1 MAQATLTRPAELSQE
16 QSSSWLTEFMD
27 STGHTSSQGFD
38 RDLVISHQPVLLTE
52 TVHQLTLQEGGVYVD
67 GTTGEGGHSQAILHA
82 EPQVKSVLGIDWD
95 SRSLQT
101 ARSRLAEFGGRFL
114 PAPGN
119 YTDMV
124 ELAAERGISEANGIL
139 LDLGFSSRQVE
150 TPGYGLSFQTDEPL
164 DMRYDQ
170 EGDLTAEEIVNT
182 YDERELGQLIR
193 RYGEEPR
200 GMSIARAIIKER
212 PVTTTG
218 QLASIVGGLLGRR
231 PGQRVNPATKTF
243 QALRIEVNDELSNVE
258 RGLDAAVGLLAVG
271 GRLAVI
277 SYHSLEDRIIK
288 SFFNREAAACVC
300 PPSLPVCVCGQ
311 KPRIKIINR
320 RVIKPSEEEVRS
332 NPRSRSA
339 KLRVVQRILVD
350 PILGYQ
356 TA

>member
-1 MAQATLTRPAELSQE
+1 VAQATLTRPAELSQE
-16 QSSSWLTEFMD
+16 PSGSWLMEFMD
-27 STGHTSSQGFD
+27 STGHTSTHGPEGG
-38 RDLVISHQPVLLTE
+38 LVISHQPVLLTE
-52 TVHQLTLQEGGVYVD
+52 TVFQLMLQEGGVYVD
-67 GTTGEGGHSQAILHA
+67 GTTGEGGHSQAILQA
-82 EPQVKSVLGIDWD
+82 DPQVKTVLGIDWD

-101 ARSRLAEFGGRFL
+101 AQSRLAGFTDRFM

-119 YTDMV
+119 YADMA
-124 ELAAERGISEANGIL
+124 ELAAERGITEVNGIL

-164 DMRYDQ
+164 DMRYDP

-193 RYGEEPR
+193 RYGEETR
-200 GMSIARAIIKER
+200 GMGIARAIIKER

-288 SFFNREAAACVC
+288 SFFNQGAATCVC
-300 PPSLPVCVCGQ
+300 PPRLPVCVCGQ
-311 KPRIKIINR
+311 TPRIRIINR
-320 RVIKPSEEEVRS
+320 RVIKPSEEEVHS

-339 KLRVVQRILVD
+339 KLRVVQRI
-350 PILGYQ
+350 
-356 TA
+356 

>member
-1 MAQATLTRPAELSQE
+1 M
-16 QSSSWLTEFMD
+16 EFMD
-27 STGHTSSQGFD
+27 STGHTSPHGAD

-52 TVHQLTLQEGGVYVD
+52 TVHQLMLQEGGVYVD
-67 GTTGEGGHSQAILHA
+67 GTTGEGGHSQAILQA
-82 EPQVKSVLGIDWD
+82 EPRVKTVLGIDWD
-95 SRSLQT
+95 SRSLRT
-101 ARSRLAEFGGRFL
+101 AQSRLAEFGSRFL

-119 YTDMV
+119 YADMA
-124 ELAAERGISEANGIL
+124 ELARERGISEVNGIL

-164 DMRYDQ
+164 DMRYDPD
-170 EGDLTAEEIVNT
+170 GDLTAEEIVNT

-193 RYGEEPR
+193 RYGEETR
-200 GMSIARAIIKER
+200 GMGIARAIIKDR

-288 SFFNREAAACVC
+288 SYFNGEAATCVC
-300 PPSLPVCVCGQ
+300 PPGLPVCVCGQ
-311 KPRIKIINR
+311 TPRIKIINR
-320 RVIKPSEEEVRS
+320 RVIKPSEEEVQS

-339 KLRVVQRILVD
+339 KLRVVQRI
-350 PILGYQ
+350 
-356 TA
+356 

>member
-1 MAQATLTRPAELSQE
+1 M
-16 QSSSWLTEFMD
+16 
-27 STGHTSSQGFD
+27 
-38 RDLVISHQPVLLTE
+38 
-52 TVHQLTLQEGGVYVD
+52 LQEGGVYVD
-67 GTTGEGGHSQAILHA
+67 GTTGEGGHSQAILQA
-82 EPQVKSVLGIDWD
+82 EPRVKTVLGIDWD
-95 SRSLQT
+95 SRSLRT
-101 ARSRLAEFGGRFL
+101 AQSRLAEFGSRFL
-114 PAPGN
+114 PAPGH
-119 YTDMV
+119 YADMA
-124 ELAAERGISEANGIL
+124 ELARERGISEVNGIL

-164 DMRYDQ
+164 DMRYDPD
-170 EGDLTAEEIVNT
+170 GDLTAEEIVNT

-193 RYGEEPR
+193 RYGEETR
-200 GMSIARAIIKER
+200 GMGIARAIIKDR

-288 SFFNREAAACVC
+288 SYFNGEAATCVC
-300 PPSLPVCVCGQ
+300 PPGLPVCVCGQ
-311 KPRIKIINR
+311 TPRIKIINR
-320 RVIKPSEEEVRS
+320 RVIKPSEEEVQS

-339 KLRVVQRILVD
+339 KLRVVQRI
-350 PILGYQ
+350 
-356 TA
+356 

>member
-1 MAQATLTRPAELSQE
+1 MAQATLTRPAELFQE
-16 QSSSWLTEFMD
+16 PSGSWLTEFMD
-27 STGHTSSQGFD
+27 STGHTSPHGSD
-38 RDLVISHQPVLLTE
+38 RDFVISHQPVLLTE
-52 TVHQLTLQEGGVYVD
+52 TVHQLMLQEGGVYVD
-67 GTTGEGGHSQAILHA
+67 GTTGEGGHSQAILQA
-82 EPQVKSVLGIDWD
+82 EPQVKTVLGIDRD

-101 ARSRLAEFGGRFL
+101 AQSRLAEFGGRFL

-119 YTDMV
+119 YADMA
-124 ELAAERGISEANGIL
+124 ELAVERGISKVNGIL

-164 DMRYDQ
+164 DMRYDPD
-170 EGDLTAEEIVNT
+170 GDLTAEEIVNT

-200 GMSIARAIIKER
+200 GMGIARAIIKER

-271 GRLAVI
+271 GRLAVF

-288 SFFNREAAACVC
+288 SFFNGEAATCVC

-311 KPRIKIINR
+311 TPRIKIINR
-320 RVIKPSEEEVRS
+320 RVIKPSEEEVQS

-339 KLRVVQRILVD
+339 KLRVVQRI
-350 PILGYQ
+350 
-356 TA
+356 